1 MPRLPHIGV
10 AVALSLGLLAAQA
23 TPSLQQS
30 GNFAYSCSGRGNG
43 NAYNGINL
51 QDGFVAG
58 QFKCKESSVAPALTG
73 KAASHYSGISGGS
86 SKGKAKALAGK
97 GAALASSSTVSDE
110 GHRSL
115 AGFADRWTVSVPGVD
130 TRAAL
135 ILTVRLKV
143 QGQLEAH
150 GLSGSSALSAAVFAD
165 GASMGGRNWS
175 VRSEIGNLDVFLPV
189 NDTASVSLLINND
202 APFWLAATLTASS
215 GVAAMGAPGSGRA
228 STPASGLLWDG
239 VVELRDYWTGQV
251 YTNWTL
257 TTDSGIDW
265 RLPCPCTVP

>member
-1 MPRLPHIGV
+1 MPRLSHIGT
-10 AVALSLGLLAAQA
+10 AVLLSLGLQVAHA
-23 TPSLQQS
+23 TPSLLQS

-43 NAYNGINL
+43 NGYNGINL

-58 QFKCKESSVAPALTG
+58 QFKCKESSVAPALAS
-73 KAASHYSGISGGS
+73 KAASHYSGVSGGS
-86 SKGKAKALAGK
+86 SKGKAKSLAGK
-97 GAALASSSTVSDE
+97 GAVLASSSTLSDE
-110 GHRSL
+110 GNRSL
-115 AGFADRWTVSVPGVD
+115 TGFADHWTISVPGVD

-135 ILTVRLKV
+135 LLTVRLKV

-150 GLSGSSALSAAVFAD
+150 GLSGSAGLGAAVFAD
-165 GASMGGRNWS
+165 GAHVGGRQWS
-175 VRSEIGNLDVFLPV
+175 IRSEIAAPDVFLAV

-239 VVELRDYWTGQV
+239 VVELRDYWSGQV

-257 TTDSGIDW
+257 STDSGVDW

>member
-1 MPRLPHIGV
+1 MPRLSHIG
-10 AVALSLGLLAAQA
+10 AALLLSLGLQAAHA
-23 TPSLQQS
+23 TPSLLQS

-43 NAYNGINL
+43 NSYNGINL

-58 QFKCKESSVAPALTG
+58 QFKCKESSVALALAG
-73 KAASHYSGISGGS
+73 KAASHYNGISGGS
-86 SKGKAKALAGK
+86 SKGKAKVVVGK
-97 GAALASSSTVSDE
+97 GAVLASSSTVSDE
-110 GHRSL
+110 GDRSL
-115 AGFADRWTVSVPGVD
+115 AGFADHWTISVPGVD

-150 GLSGSSALSAAVFAD
+150 GLSGSSGLSASVFAD
-165 GASMGGRNWS
+165 GANVGGRNWS
-175 VRSEIGNLDVFLPV
+175 IRSEVTAPDVFLTV
-189 NDTASVSLLINND
+189 NDTASASLLINND

-215 GVAAMGAPGSGRA
+215 GVAAMGAPGSARA

>member
-1 MPRLPHIGV
+1 MPRLLHTGA
-10 AVALSLGLLAAQA
+10 AVALFLGLQAACA

-43 NAYNGINL
+43 HAYNGINL

-58 QFKCKESSVAPALTG
+58 QFKCKESSVAPALAG
-73 KAASHYSGISGGS
+73 KAASHYDGTTGGS

-97 GAALASSSTVSDE
+97 GTVLAISSTVSDE
-110 GHRSL
+110 ADRSL
-115 AGFADRWTVSVPGVD
+115 AGFADRWTISVPGVD

-135 ILTVRLKV
+135 LLTVRLKV

-150 GLSGSSALSAAVFAD
+150 GWSGSSRLSAGVFAD
-165 GASMGGRNWS
+165 GAYVGGGSWGI
-175 VRSEIGNLDVFLPV
+175 RSEIGNLDVFLPV
-189 NDTASVSLLINND
+189 NDTASVSFLVMND

-215 GVAAMGAPGSGRA
+215 GAAAMGAPGSART

-239 VVELRDYWTGQV
+239 VVELRDDWTGQV
-251 YTNWTL
+251 YTDWTL
-257 TTDSGIDW
+257 TSDSGIDW
-265 RLPCPCTVP
+265 RLPCPCSLP